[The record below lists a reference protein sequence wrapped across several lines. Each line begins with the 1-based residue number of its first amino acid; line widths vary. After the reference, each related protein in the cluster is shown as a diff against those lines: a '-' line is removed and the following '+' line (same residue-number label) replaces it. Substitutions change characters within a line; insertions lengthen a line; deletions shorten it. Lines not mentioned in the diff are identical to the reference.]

1 MFNNGVSCI
10 KSCLG
15 NIDHGSAGVVEGLLC
30 KKENQGG
37 IFYAANEYP
46 TFARTRSN
54 FSQTKTTDLALPDFH
69 ELSSETVTKLSVLL
83 GNM

>member
-1 MFNNGVSCI
+1 MSYNGVSCI

-46 TFARTRSN
+46 TFGRTRSN
-54 FSQTKTTDLALPDFH
+54 FSQTKTTDLAAPDFH
-69 ELSSETVTKLSVLL
+69 ELSGETMTKLSVLL